1 MTEDIEMFKMLKSQL
16 NEIKLKYNEYFDFMF
31 IAFNENTKRP
41 FMIYVPKLKL
51 LSDSTN
57 KATLF
62 INFNNPFNKQGIIT
76 TLFDIRDII
85 EFIPNKDEEFFKL
98 VNTKYKITNPLYKDI
113 VKEMSEFENEYK
125 ECNELDEIHA
135 LIEEYNFAGKAIELS
150 FKDKFVPKEQKK
162 KDNHQLIM
170 DGNIFVTSDLHL
182 SHANMMDWE
191 QGRWNLCNIT
201 QHKAIVEEIKS
212 DNLSLEE
219 FNKLTDSQ
227 WDNYRKRANEK
238 YVKKY
243 DEEIIRR
250 WNEVVKE
257 KDTVYVLG
265 DFSFASGKETNKYLK
280 KMNGKKILI
289 KGNHENVWMD
299 KDADLSLWYMILDY
313 AEIKYQKYH
322 FCMMHFPIQTW
333 NKQHHGSIHL
343 YGHVHSNTTTSHPM
357 RYEIENSYNVG
368 VDVNNYYPININY
381 FIKEQM

>member
-1 MTEDIEMFKMLKSQL
+1 MTDIEIFKLLKIQL
-16 NEIKLKYNEYFDFMF
+16 NEFKDKYKELEFMF
-31 IAFNENTKRP
+31 IAYDEMKTKP
-41 FMIYVPKLKL
+41 YIIYVPHLEKL
-51 LSDSTN
+51 LETKDMFY
-57 KATLF
+57 LHF
-62 INFNNPFNKQGIIT
+62 DFNTYTTIT
-76 TLFDIRDII
+76 DIK
-85 EFIPNKDEEFFKL
+85 EFISSLSDKNDLSFRL
-98 VNTKYKITNPLYKDI
+98 LDTKYRIINPLYKDI
-113 VKEMSEFENEYK
+113 VLEMSKIKDKYNNCERI
-125 ECNELDEIHA
+125 DEIYQ
-135 LIEEYNFAGKAIELS
+135 LFEESDFVKRS
-150 FKDKFVPKEQKK
+150 FEINLKNRFMPKEKK
-162 KDNHQLIM
+162 KDNRQLIM

-191 QGRWNLCNIT
+191 SGRWSLCDIS
-201 QHKAIVEEIKS
+201 QHKAITEEIKS
-212 DNLSLEE
+212 DNLTLEE
-219 FNKLTDSQ
+219 FNQLSDSQ
-227 WDNYRKRANEK
+227 WDNYKKRANEK

-265 DFSFASGKETNKYLK
+265 DFSFASGKDTNKYLK
-280 KMNGKKILI
+280 QMNGKKILI
-289 KGNHENVWMD
+289 KGNHENIWMD

-313 AEIKYQKYH
+313 AEIKYKKNH

-368 VDVNNYYPININY
+368 VDVNNYYPININN